1 MTLVVEYLG
10 WDDYRFGHSTVS
22 LAGAWQDWL
31 GVARWWNIQI
41 NVNPTHPIY
50 ATTSQPVVP
59 FTEFN
64 PESSSGTYVRTI
76 MREIRNL
83 TPSSCQTGL
92 NRFLWDFSVGFRKV
106 FARSFV
112 CSFVRS
118 LRSSSSSSS
127 ALQLH

>member
-22 LAGAWQDWL
+22 LFLPGGGEL
-31 GVARWWNIQI
+31 GRIGWVARWWNIQI

-92 NRFLWDFSVGFRKV
+92 NRFLWDFSVGFRK
-106 FARSFV
+106 A
-112 CSFVRS
+112 FVRS
-118 LRSSSSSSS
+118 FTS
-127 ALQLH
+127 